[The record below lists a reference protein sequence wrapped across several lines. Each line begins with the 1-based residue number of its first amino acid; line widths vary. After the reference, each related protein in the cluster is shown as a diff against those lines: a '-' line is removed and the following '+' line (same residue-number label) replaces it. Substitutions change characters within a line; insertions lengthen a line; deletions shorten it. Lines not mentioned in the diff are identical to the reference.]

1 MQELEVIRSLIHS
14 LRLGLRILASLTIG
28 YLLIS
33 LLYSLPPGRG
43 LFCVSFYTYFEFVFG
58 LVQALVFVIESHE

>member
-43 LFCVSFYTYFEFVFG
+43 LFCVSFYT
-58 LVQALVFVIESHE
+58 